1 MVHLDVSLFIW
12 NSFNLERWMI
22 WWKNLKE
29 VFIID
34 KYVLVYAYVPEHFL
48 SRKDLSYLDKLIYI
62 RIVVFCRN
70 DKYDNTCFASNG
82 YFANLFGVK
91 PKAISVTIKKLKD
104 LDLINVKYIRNENL
118 VKQRSI
124 TLKSNVWKGIS
135 NNEVVNKEEEIT
147 YMKEYNN
154 KINNNKEVFNKIISY
169 DTDGVMLWHG
179 KRCES
184 VEPTEEER
192 KEMEDL
198 LSEFRESD
206 DLTNE

>member
-1 MVHLDVSLFIW
+1 MFV
-12 NSFNLERWMI
+12 
-22 WWKNLKE
+22 
-29 VFIID
+29 ID

-62 RIVVFCRN
+62 RIVGFCRN
-70 DKYDNTCFASNG
+70 YKYNNTCFASNG

-135 NNEVVNKEEEIT
+135 NNEVVNKKEEIT

-154 KINNNKEVFNKIISY
+154 KINNNKEIFNKIISY

-179 KRCES
+179 KRCKS

>member
-1 MVHLDVSLFIW
+1 M
-12 NSFNLERWMI
+12 
-22 WWKNLKE
+22 
-29 VFIID
+29 FIIV

-62 RIVVFCRN
+62 RIVGFCRN
-70 DKYDNTCFASNG
+70 DKYNNTCFASNG

-91 PKAISVTIKKLKD
+91 PKAISVTMKKLKD

-124 TLKSNVWKGIS
+124 TLTSNVWNVIS

-154 KINNNKEVFNKIISY
+154 NKEIFNKIISY

-198 LSEFRESD
+198 LSEFRDGD

>member
-1 MVHLDVSLFIW
+1 MFV
-12 NSFNLERWMI
+12 
-22 WWKNLKE
+22 
-29 VFIID
+29 ID

-62 RIVVFCRN
+62 RIVGFCRN
-70 DKYDNTCFASNG
+70 DKYNNTCFASNG

-118 VKQRSI
+118 VKQRNI

-135 NNEVVNKEEEIT
+135 NNEIVNKEEEIT

-154 KINNNKEVFNKIISY
+154 KEIFNKIISY

-198 LSEFRESD
+198 LSEFRERVMI
-206 DLTNE
+206 

>member
-1 MVHLDVSLFIW
+1 MS
-12 NSFNLERWMI
+12 
-22 WWKNLKE
+22 
-29 VFIID
+29 IID

-48 SRKDLSYLDKLIYI
+48 SRKDLSYLDKLIYT
-62 RIVVFCRN
+62 RIVGFCRN
-70 DKYDNTCFASNG
+70 DKYNNTCFASNG

-118 VKQRSI
+118 VKQISI
-124 TLKSNVWKGIS
+124 TLTSNVWKRIS
-135 NNEVVNKEEEIT
+135 NNEVVNKEEGIT

-154 KINNNKEVFNKIISY
+154 KINNNKGIFNKIISY

-198 LSEFRESD
+198 LSEFMGDD

>member
-1 MVHLDVSLFIW
+1 MFV
-12 NSFNLERWMI
+12 
-22 WWKNLKE
+22 
-29 VFIID
+29 ID

-62 RIVVFCRN
+62 RIVGFCRN
-70 DKYDNTCFASNG
+70 DKYNNTCFASNG
-82 YFANLFGVK
+82 YFANLFEVK
-91 PKAISVTIKKLKD
+91 PNAISVTIKKLKD

-154 KINNNKEVFNKIISY
+154 KINNKEIFNKIISY

>member
-1 MVHLDVSLFIW
+1 MPNRS
-12 NSFNLERWMI
+12 
-22 WWKNLKE
+22 
-29 VFIID
+29 
-34 KYVLVYAYVPEHFL
+34 
-48 SRKDLSYLDKLIYI
+48 
-62 RIVVFCRN
+62 
-70 DKYDNTCFASNG
+70 NTCFASNG

-91 PKAISVTIKKLKD
+91 SKAISVTIKKLKD
-104 LDLINVKYIRNENL
+104 LNLINVKYIRNENL

-154 KINNNKEVFNKIISY
+154 KINNNKEIFNKIISY

-179 KRCES
+179 KRCEL

>member
-1 MVHLDVSLFIW
+1 MFV
-12 NSFNLERWMI
+12 
-22 WWKNLKE
+22 
-29 VFIID
+29 ID

-62 RIVVFCRN
+62 RIVGFCRN
-70 DKYDNTCFASNG
+70 DKNNTCFASNG

-104 LDLINVKYIRNENL
+104 LNLINVKYIRNENL

-154 KINNNKEVFNKIISY
+154 KINNNKEIFNKIISY

>member
-12 NSFNLERWMI
+12 NSFNLERWII

-62 RIVVFCRN
+62 RIVGFCRN

-104 LDLINVKYIRNENL
+104 LDLINVKYIKNENL

-124 TLKSNVWKGIS
+124 TLTSNVWKGIS
-135 NNEVVNKEEEIT
+135 NNEAVNKEEEIT
-147 YMKEYNN
+147 YMKDYNN
-154 KINNNKEVFNKIISY
+154 KINNNKEIINKIISY

-198 LSEFRESD
+198 LSEFRNGD

>member
-1 MVHLDVSLFIW
+1 MFV
-12 NSFNLERWMI
+12 
-22 WWKNLKE
+22 
-29 VFIID
+29 ID

-48 SRKDLSYLDKLIYI
+48 PRKDLSYLDKLIYI
-62 RIVVFCRN
+62 RIVGFCRN
-70 DKYDNTCFASNG
+70 DKYNNTCFASNG
-82 YFANLFGVK
+82 YFTNLFGVK
-91 PKAISVTIKKLKD
+91 AKAISVTIKKLKD

-154 KINNNKEVFNKIISY
+154 KINNNKEIFNKIISY

-184 VEPTEEER
+184 VKPTEEER
-192 KEMEDL
+192 NGRFIK
-198 LSEFRESD
+198 
-206 DLTNE
+206 

>member
-1 MVHLDVSLFIW
+1 MFV
-12 NSFNLERWMI
+12 
-22 WWKNLKE
+22 
-29 VFIID
+29 ID

-62 RIVVFCRN
+62 RIVGFCRN
-70 DKYDNTCFASNG
+70 DKYNNTCFASNG

-124 TLKSNVWKGIS
+124 TLKSNVWKGI
-135 NNEVVNKEEEIT
+135 
-147 YMKEYNN
+147 
-154 KINNNKEVFNKIISY
+154 
-169 DTDGVMLWHG
+169 
-179 KRCES
+179 RCES

>member
-1 MVHLDVSLFIW
+1 M
-12 NSFNLERWMI
+12 
-22 WWKNLKE
+22 
-29 VFIID
+29 FIID
-34 KYVLVYAYVPEHFL
+34 KYVLVYAYVPEHFF

-62 RIVVFCRN
+62 RIVGFCRN
-70 DKYDNTCFASNG
+70 DKYNNTCFASNG

-104 LDLINVKYIRNENL
+104 LDFKYIRNENL
-118 VKQRSI
+118 VKQRSV
-124 TLKSNVWKGIS
+124 TLTSNVWNQIS
-135 NNEVVNKEEEIT
+135 NNEVVNKKEDIT

-154 KINNNKEVFNKIISY
+154 KINNNKEIFNKIISY
-169 DTDGVMLWHG
+169 DTDGVMLWNG

-192 KEMEDL
+192 KEMENL
-198 LSEFRESD
+198 LSEFMGDD

>member
-1 MVHLDVSLFIW
+1 M
-12 NSFNLERWMI
+12 
-22 WWKNLKE
+22 
-29 VFIID
+29 FIID

-62 RIVVFCRN
+62 RIVGFCRN
-70 DKYDNTCFASNG
+70 NKYNNTCFASNG
-82 YFANLFGVK
+82 YFANLFEVK

-124 TLKSNVWKGIS
+124 TLTSNIWKGIS
-135 NNEVVNKEEEIT
+135 DNEVVNKEEEIT

-154 KINNNKEVFNKIISY
+154 NKEIFNKIISY

-198 LSEFRESD
+198 LSEFRDGD

>member
-1 MVHLDVSLFIW
+1 MFV
-12 NSFNLERWMI
+12 
-22 WWKNLKE
+22 
-29 VFIID
+29 ID

-62 RIVVFCRN
+62 RIVGFCRN
-70 DKYDNTCFASNG
+70 DKYNNTCFASNG

-91 PKAISVTIKKLKD
+91 PNAISVTIKKLKD

-154 KINNNKEVFNKIISY
+154 KINNKEIFNKIISY
-169 DTDGVMLWHG
+169 DTDGVMLWHS

>member
-1 MVHLDVSLFIW
+1 M
-12 NSFNLERWMI
+12 
-22 WWKNLKE
+22 
-29 VFIID
+29 FIID
-34 KYVLVYAYVPEHFL
+34 KYVLVYAYVPEQFL

-62 RIVVFCRN
+62 RIVGFCRN
-70 DKYDNTCFASNG
+70 NNYNNTCFASNG

-104 LDLINVKYIRNENL
+104 LGLINVKYIKNENL

-124 TLKSNVWKGIS
+124 TLTSNVWKGIS
-135 NNEVVNKEEEIT
+135 NDVVVNKEEDVP

-154 KINNNKEVFNKIISY
+154 KINNNKEIYNKIISY
-169 DTDGVMLWHG
+169 DTDGVMLWNG

-184 VEPTEEER
+184 VSPTKEEQ

-198 LSEFRESD
+198 LSEFK
-206 DLTNE
+206 

>member
-1 MVHLDVSLFIW
+1 M
-12 NSFNLERWMI
+12 
-22 WWKNLKE
+22 
-29 VFIID
+29 FIID

-62 RIVVFCRN
+62 RIVGFCRN
-70 DKYDNTCFASNG
+70 DKYNNTCFASNG

-124 TLKSNVWKGIS
+124 TLASNIWNGIS

-154 KINNNKEVFNKIISY
+154 KINNKEIFKKKSFNEEPLDLQVKDDLYLLDIIPSKEEKILDMLIKNKRRIRMFNK
-169 DTDGVMLWHG
+169 
-179 KRCES
+179 
-184 VEPTEEER
+184 
-192 KEMEDL
+192 
-198 LSEFRESD
+198 
-206 DLTNE
+206 

>member
-1 MVHLDVSLFIW
+1 MFV
-12 NSFNLERWMI
+12 
-22 WWKNLKE
+22 
-29 VFIID
+29 ID

-62 RIVVFCRN
+62 RIVGFCRN
-70 DKYDNTCFASNG
+70 DKYNNTCFASNG

-91 PKAISVTIKKLKD
+91 PNAISVTIKKLKD

-154 KINNNKEVFNKIISY
+154 KINNKEIFNKIISY
-169 DTDGVMLWHG
+169 DTDGVMLWHS

-206 DLTNE
+206 DLINE

>member
-1 MVHLDVSLFIW
+1 MFWYI
-12 NSFNLERWMI
+12 
-22 WWKNLKE
+22 
-29 VFIID
+29 
-34 KYVLVYAYVPEHFL
+34 YASEYFL

-62 RIVVFCRN
+62 RIVGFCRN
-70 DKYDNTCFASNG
+70 DKYNNTCFVSNG

-124 TLKSNVWKGIS
+124 TLTINVWNGIS

-154 KINNNKEVFNKIISY
+154 KINNNKEIFNKIISY

-192 KEMEDL
+192 KGDVYWVIP
-198 LSEFRESD
+198 
-206 DLTNE
+206 

>member
-1 MVHLDVSLFIW
+1 M
-12 NSFNLERWMI
+12 
-22 WWKNLKE
+22 
-29 VFIID
+29 
-34 KYVLVYAYVPEHFL
+34 
-48 SRKDLSYLDKLIYI
+48 
-62 RIVVFCRN
+62 FC
-70 DKYDNTCFASNG
+70 YNG

-104 LDLINVKYIRNENL
+104 LDLINVKYIKNENL

-135 NNEVVNKEEEIT
+135 NNEVVNKQEGIT

-154 KINNNKEVFNKIISY
+154 KINNNKEIFNKIISY

-179 KRCES
+179 KRCKS

-198 LSEFRESD
+198 LREFRD
-206 DLTNE
+206 DDSLTNE

>member
-1 MVHLDVSLFIW
+1 MFV
-12 NSFNLERWMI
+12 
-22 WWKNLKE
+22 
-29 VFIID
+29 ID

-62 RIVVFCRN
+62 RIVDFCRN
-70 DKYDNTCFASNG
+70 DKYNNTCFASNG

-104 LDLINVKYIRNENL
+104 LDLINIKYIRNKNL
-118 VKQRSI
+118 VKQRSV
-124 TLKSNVWKGIS
+124 TLTSDVWNQIS
-135 NNEVVNKEEEIT
+135 NNEVVNKEEDIT
-147 YMKEYNN
+147 YMKEY
-154 KINNNKEVFNKIISY
+154 KIFNKIISY

-192 KEMEDL
+192 KEIEDL
-198 LSEFRESD
+198 LSEFRD
-206 DLTNE
+206 DDGLTNE